1 MSEKKLKKYV
11 VPETKKELIA
21 AINEKGIADIIC
33 TSQILDGEVLFS
45 LEIRTKDEKI
55 FHFGQNVVMRPVF
68 GRMEVL
74 DMSTGNCHD
83 VEVNMGKGFDSK
95 TYKYPNTPWSLEA
108 SEDA

>member
-1 MSEKKLKKYV
+1 MKKKKYV
-11 VPETKKELIA
+11 IPETKKELIA

-33 TSQILDGEVLFS
+33 TSEILEGFNGEVLFS

-55 FHFGQNVVMRPVF
+55 FHFGQSVVMRPVF

-95 TYKYPNTPWSLEA
+95 TYNYPDTPWSLEVD
-108 SEDA
+108 EDA